1 MNDIG
6 VRKFSEIIWSHICKE
21 EQFQLKDIKE
31 VLAREEHLTY
41 KVDYDSRLFSNAI
54 ATLVKDG
61 LIEQK
66 NIQKDGIYVV
76 IGKAKK
82 EKDDELEELKSLVM
96 LSIND
101 QCNCLESLIENKSV
115 IDFVQSENRFNAL
128 NDIAKVLKYLK
139 KFRFS

>member
-6 VRKFSEIIWSHICKE
+6 VRKFSEIIWSHICEE
-21 EQFQLKDIKE
+21 EQFQLKGIKE
-31 VLAREEHLTY
+31 VLAREEHLVY
-41 KVDYDSRLFSNAI
+41 KVDYDSQLISNAI
-54 ATLVKDG
+54 ATLVRDR
-61 LIEQK
+61 LIKQK
-66 NIQKDGIYVV
+66 NIQKDGIYIV
-76 IGKAKK
+76 IGKIEK

-101 QCNCLESLIENKSV
+101 QCNFLESLIENKSV